1 MKRREVKLRVF
12 KIPGMVQAKQRPRLS
27 RGRVYT
33 PQATVNY
40 EGYVK
45 WCYSDYAN
53 QKGWTP
59 FENAIRAEIE
69 VFKPVPK
76 SDSKK
81 KRELKLSGKIR
92 PTVKPDND
100 NIAKSVLDALNGLA
114 YVDDK
119 QIVELAVDKK
129 YGEEPFVHVKLIE
142 LEG

>member
-1 MKRREVKLRVF
+1 MRVF

-27 RGRVYT
+27 KGRVYT

-53 QKGWTP
+53 QIGWTP
-59 FENAIRAEIE
+59 IENAIRAEIE
-69 VFKPVPK
+69 VFMPVPK

-81 KRELKLSGKIR
+81 KKELKLSGKMR
-92 PTVKPDND
+92 PTVKPDTD
-100 NIAKSVLDALNGLA
+100 NIAKSVLDALNGVA
-114 YVDDK
+114 YHDDK
-119 QIVELAVDKK
+119 QIVECEVKK
-129 YGEEPFVHVKLIE
+129 FYSEEPCVYVKLIE

>member
-53 QKGWTP
+53 QTGWTP
-59 FENAIRAEIE
+59 MENAIRADIK
-69 VFKPVPK
+69 VFMPVPK

-81 KRELKLSGKIR
+81 KKDLKLSGKIR
-92 PTVKPDND
+92 PTMKPDND

-119 QIVELAVDKK
+119 QIVELKVDKY
-129 YGEEPFVHVKLIE
+129 YGVEPYVHVKLTE

>member
-1 MKRREVKLRVF
+1 MRVF

-53 QKGWTP
+53 QTGWTP
-59 FENAIRAEIE
+59 MENAIRADIK
-69 VFKPVPK
+69 VFMPVPK

-81 KRELKLSGKIR
+81 KKDLKLSGKIR
-92 PTVKPDND
+92 PTMKPDND

-119 QIVELAVDKK
+119 QIVELKVDKY
-129 YGEEPFVHVKLIE
+129 YGVEPYVHVKLTE